1 MTIHRPAPTRAAST
15 IALSVLVLAQL
26 AACGPAAPSV
36 VPPASSAGVAA
47 TPAASASPVPSATP
61 TPSAEPSITADAAV
75 ETVVD
80 GLVAPVGLVAP
91 PDDTGRLF
99 VLEQT
104 GLISVLQPGAATVTP
119 FLDLRDRVVE
129 LRPDYDE
136 RGLLGLAFHPD
147 FATNGRFFVYYGA
160 APRKGAAA
168 GSDHTEHAERIP
180 SRRGPP
186 RSSGPDLGAD
196 RPPVRPAPVQP

>member
-1 MTIHRPAPTRAAST
+1 RAAGHHRDPIPRAAVTLHRPAPTRAAST

-26 AACGPAAPSV
+26 AACGPASPSV

-80 GLVAPVGLVAP
+80 GLVAP

-136 RGLLGLAFHPD
+136 
-147 FATNGRFFVYYGA
+147 
-160 APRKGAAA
+160 
-168 GSDHTEHAERIP
+168 
-180 SRRGPP
+180 
-186 RSSGPDLGAD
+186 
-196 RPPVRPAPVQP
+196 

>member
-1 MTIHRPAPTRAAST
+1 MTIHRPVPIRAVSA
-15 IALSVLVLAQL
+15 IALSVIVLVQL
-26 AACGPAAPSV
+26 AACGPASPSV

-119 FLDLRDRVVE
+119 FLDLRDRVVSSGRTTTSAACSASRSTR
-129 LRPDYDE
+129 LRDQWP
-136 RGLLGLAFHPD
+136 LLRVL
-147 FATNGRFFVYYGA
+147 
-160 APRKGAAA
+160 
-168 GSDHTEHAERIP
+168 
-180 SRRGPP
+180 RRGT
-186 RSSGPDLGAD
+186 A
-196 RPPVRPAPVQP
+196 